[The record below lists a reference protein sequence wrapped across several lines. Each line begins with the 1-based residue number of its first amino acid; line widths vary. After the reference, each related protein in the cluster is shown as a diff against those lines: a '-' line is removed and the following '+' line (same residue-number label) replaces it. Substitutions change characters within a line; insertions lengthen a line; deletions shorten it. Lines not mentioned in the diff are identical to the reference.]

1 MIARTPHLTRG
12 FSDVLEHQIQTTH
25 PGQAHFAN
33 TGPFG
38 ATCAECIFLGYDRQI
53 RNKNGDILTTI
64 HRAGCKKFYQLTG
77 NHAPRVPAAACRYF
91 QRKEGGGP

>member
-1 MIARTPHLTRG
+1 MIARAPHLTPG
-12 FSDVLEHQIQTTH
+12 HSEVLARQIRATY

-33 TGPFG
+33 SGPFG
-38 ATCAECIFLGYDRQI
+38 ATCGDYGFLGYHRQT
-53 RNKNGDILTTI
+53 RNKNGDI

-77 NHAPRVPAAACRYF
+77 NHGPRVPAAACRYF